1 MIHQDLL
8 RYRGSRY
15 LWIALALIGGSIAIY
30 LSQDPGLPPNGGSW
44 QGYLLG
50 SVGAL
55 LIIWL
60 ALLGVRKR
68 SYSARLGNLQGWV
81 SAHVY
86 LGAALLVVATLHGAA
101 QLGWNVHSLAYVLM
115 CLVIASGGY
124 GTYAYLVQPGRMAA
138 NRAGSEREAM
148 FTELFELGNR
158 CRELGDACDP
168 EVGAVVASS
177 IDRTRL
183 GGGAFVQLSAL
194 DGSRLVRR
202 AAGNGSATASSTA
215 SKVLPNP
222 DQQAVVDFVAE
233 RIPRSEKR
241 GEAAN
246 LQELLAALSRRQ
258 AVVRQLR
265 RDIQL
270 DAWLKGW
277 LLLHVPLTV
286 GLVGALVVHIATT
299 FLYW

>member
-1 MIHQDLL
+1 MIHQNLL

-15 LWIALALIGGSIAIY
+15 LWIALALILASTGLY

-44 QGYLLG
+44 QGYVLG

-55 LIIWL
+55 LILWL

-68 SYSARLGNLQGWV
+68 SYSGRLGKLQGWA

-86 LGAALLVVATLHGAA
+86 LGSALLVIATLHGAA
-101 QLGWNVHSLAYVLM
+101 QFGWNVHSLAYLLM

-138 NRAGSEREAM
+138 NRAGSDRESR
-148 FTELFELGNR
+148 FSELFELGNR
-158 CRELGDACDP
+158 CRDLGDVCDA

-177 IDRTRL
+177 IERTRL
-183 GGGAFVQLSAL
+183 GGGAIVQLSAR
-194 DGSRLVRR
+194 DGSKLVRR
-202 AAGNGSATASSTA
+202 VATNGSSTA
-215 SKVLPNP
+215 SKVMPNP

-233 RIPRSEKR
+233 RIPRAEKR
-241 GEAAN
+241 GEAAS
-246 LQELLAALSRRQ
+246 LQGLLAALSLRQ
-258 AVVRQLR
+258 AVVRQIR

-277 LLLHVPLTV
+277 LWLHVPLTV
-286 GLVGALVVHIATT
+286 GLLGALVVHIAAT
-299 FLYW
+299 FLYR

>member
-1 MIHQDLL
+1 M
-8 RYRGSRY
+8 
-15 LWIALALIGGSIAIY
+15 
-30 LSQDPGLPPNGGSW
+30 
-44 QGYLLG
+44 
-50 SVGAL
+50 
-55 LIIWL
+55 
-60 ALLGVRKR
+60 
-68 SYSARLGNLQGWV
+68 
-81 SAHVY
+81 
-86 LGAALLVVATLHGAA
+86 
-101 QLGWNVHSLAYVLM
+101 
-115 CLVIASGGY
+115 
-124 GTYAYLVQPGRMAA
+124 
-138 NRAGSEREAM
+138 
-148 FTELFELGNR
+148 
-158 CRELGDACDP
+158 
-168 EVGAVVASS
+168 VASS

>member
-1 MIHQDLL
+1 MIHQNLL
-8 RYRGSRY
+8 RYRGSRF
-15 LWIALALIGGSIAIY
+15 LWIALALICASTGLY
-30 LSQDPGLPPNGGSW
+30 LTQDPGLPPNGGSW
-44 QGYLLG
+44 QGYVLG

-55 LIIWL
+55 LILWL

-68 SYSARLGNLQGWV
+68 SYSGRLGKLQGWA

-86 LGAALLVVATLHGAA
+86 LGSALLVIATLHAAA
-101 QLGWNVHSLAYVLM
+101 QLGWNVHSLAYLLM

-138 NRAGSEREAM
+138 NRAGSDRESM
-148 FTELFELGNR
+148 FNELFELGNR
-158 CRELGDACDP
+158 CRDLGDACDP

-177 IDRTRL
+177 IERTRL
-183 GGGAFVQLSAL
+183 GGGAFVQLSAR
-194 DGSRLVRR
+194 DGSKLVRR
-202 AAGNGSATASSTA
+202 IATNGSSTA
-215 SKVLPNP
+215 SKVMPNL

-233 RIPRSEKR
+233 RVPRAEKR

-246 LQELLAALSRRQ
+246 LQELLAALSLRQ
-258 AVVRQLR
+258 AVLRQIR

-277 LLLHVPLTV
+277 LWLHVPLTV
-286 GLVGALVVHIATT
+286 GLLGALVVHIAAT